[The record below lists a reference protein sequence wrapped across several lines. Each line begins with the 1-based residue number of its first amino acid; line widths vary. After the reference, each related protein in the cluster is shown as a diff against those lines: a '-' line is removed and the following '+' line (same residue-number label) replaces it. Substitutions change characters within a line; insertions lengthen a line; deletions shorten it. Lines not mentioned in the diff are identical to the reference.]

1 MPELQDGKAPADR
14 SRSVADR
21 VFIVLEALADADTPP
36 TLSELAELTALPMP
50 TIHRLLR
57 FLTTHGY
64 VRQEPSKRYVLGL
77 AMIRFGQSASR
88 GLDSWAAPHLAGLVA
103 KYGETA
109 NMAMLEGD
117 SVVYVAQVP
126 SPRAVRMFTEI
137 GHVVMPH
144 CTGVGK
150 AILSMLSDQQVTDL
164 LRRTG
169 MPSHTDHTLTT
180 PEQVLAA
187 MQQVRELGY
196 AVDDGEQEPGVR
208 CVAVPLAGLPFLAA
222 ISVSGPSSRVL
233 VEDVARI
240 APDLLEVA
248 ADISR
253 RYKSDGTQ
261 KLLQPR
267 HVRHAS

>member
-1 MPELQDGKAPADR
+1 MSESEGESPADR
-14 SRSVADR
+14 TRSVADR
-21 VFIVLEALADADTPP
+21 VFVVLEALADAETPP

-57 FLTTHGY
+57 FLTTNGY
-64 VRQEPSKRYVLGL
+64 VRQEPSKRYILGL

-103 KYGETA
+103 KYGETT

-126 SPRAVRMFTEI
+126 SPRSMRMFTEI

-144 CTGVGK
+144 CAGVGK

-169 MPSHTDHTLTT
+169 MPAHTDHTLTSS
-180 PEQVLAA
+180 EDVLAA
-187 MQQVRELGY
+187 LQQTRELGY
-196 AVDDGEQEPGVR
+196 ALDDGEQELGVR
-208 CVAVPLAGLPFLAA
+208 CVAVPLTGLPFLAG
-222 ISVSGPSSRVL
+222 ISVSGPSSRIL
-233 VEDVARI
+233 MEDVARI
-240 APDLLEVA
+240 APDLQEVA
-248 ADISR
+248 ADICR
-253 RYKSDGTQ
+253 KYKSDDTH
-261 KLLQPR
+261 KLLRPDN
-267 HVRHAS
+267 VRHAS

>member
-1 MPELQDGKAPADR
+1 MSESQEESPVDR
-14 SRSVADR
+14 GRSVADR
-21 VFIVLEALADADTPP
+21 VFVVLEALADAETPP
-36 TLSELAELTALPMP
+36 TLAELADRTALPMP

-57 FLTTHGY
+57 FLTTNGY
-64 VRQEPSKRYVLGL
+64 VRQEPSKRYILGL

-103 KYGETA
+103 KYGETT

-126 SPRAVRMFTEI
+126 SPRAMRMFTEI

-150 AILSMLSDQQVTDL
+150 AILSMLSDQQVTNL

-169 MPSHTDHTLTT
+169 MPAHTDHTLTT
-180 PEQVLAA
+180 PEDVLAA
-187 MQQVRELGY
+187 LQQARELGY
-196 AVDDGEQEPGVR
+196 TLDDGEQELGVR
-208 CVAVPLAGLPFLAA
+208 CVAVPLTGLPFLAA
-222 ISVSGPSSRVL
+222 ISVSGPSSRIL
-233 VEDVARI
+233 MEDVARI
-240 APDLLEVA
+240 APDLQDVA

-253 RYKSDGTQ
+253 KYKSDETH
-261 KLLQPR
+261 KLLQPNN
-267 HVRHAS
+267 VRHAS